1 MHEEHNRSTLRALL
15 GRDLVDLRQALD
27 LTQQQLGERL
37 GCSRETVSAYERGAC
52 LPDVRRLPRLLD
64 LLVQL

>member
-1 MHEEHNRSTLRALL
+1 MHERNRATLRSLL
-15 GRDLVDLRQALD
+15 GRDLADLRQALA
-27 LTQQQLGERL
+27 LTQAQLAEQL
-37 GCSRETVSAYERGAC
+37 GCSREAVSAFERGAC